1 MVLINYPLFL
11 KSFIDIAK
19 PINRNCCGE
28 IEKKEHAK
36 TKTEVKRSG
45 VYGERHKI
53 LPGYFEV
60 ICYPFIAN
68 IGL

>member
-28 IEKKEHAK
+28 
-36 TKTEVKRSG
+36 R
-45 VYGERHKI
+45 
-53 LPGYFEV
+53 
-60 ICYPFIAN
+60 
-68 IGL
+68 